1 MRIFVAGATGALGKH
16 LVPQLV
22 ERGHDVTGM
31 TRTPSKMAEIEKLG
45 AMPVVADALDPD
57 EVATAVA
64 EAEPE
69 VIVHELTAISA
80 TNGLRSVDKAFG
92 LTNRLR
98 IEGTNHLLAAGMAI
112 GVKRF
117 VAQSFAAWLYER
129 TGGPVKSEDDPLD
142 PNPIAAV
149 RETFGA
155 IRYLENAVTGADWTT
170 GIALRYGWF
179 YGPGTSL
186 WAGGENLEP
195 VRRGKFPI
203 AGSGD
208 GIWSFI
214 HVEDAASATVA
225 AVEGGERGIYNVAD
239 DSPEPVR
246 DWLPGLAEMLEAP
259 RPRRVPKLMGRLFAG
274 KPAVIM
280 MNDLRGVSNAKAKRE
295 LGWKPRYESWREGF
309 AHAVAG

>member
-1 MRIFVAGATGALGKH
+1 MRIFVAGATGALGRQ

-22 ERGHDVTGM
+22 ERGHEVTGM
-31 TRTPSKMAEIEKLG
+31 TRTASKAGEVEALG
-45 AMPVVADALDPD
+45 AEAVVADALDPD
-57 EVATAVA
+57 QVATAVA
-64 EAEPE
+64 ETDPE
-69 VIVHELTAISA
+69 AIVHQLTAISA
-80 TNGLRSVDKAFG
+80 TNSLRSVDRAFAP
-92 LTNRLR
+92 TNRLR
-98 IEGTNHLLAAGMAI
+98 VEGTNNLLAAGMAI

-129 TGGPVKSEDDPLD
+129 VGAPVKSEDDPLD
-142 PNPIAAV
+142 PHPIDAV

-155 IRYLENAVTGADWTT
+155 IRYVENAVTGADWTT

-195 VRRGKFPI
+195 IRRRKFPI

-225 AVEGGERGIYNVAD
+225 AIEGGERGIYNVAD

-246 DWLPGLAEMLEAP
+246 EWLPGLAEMLGAP
-259 RPRRVPKLMGRLFAG
+259 PPRRVPRLMGRLFAG
-274 KPAVIM
+274 IPAVIM
-280 MNDLRGVSNAKAKRE
+280 MNELRGVSNAKARRD
-295 LGWKPRYESWREGF
+295 LGWAPRYPSWREGF
-309 AHAVAG
+309 AGAVPA